1 VSPLIVVSR
10 GLVAVGNCVPFPYV
24 NTALASGLALL
35 ELIQVRT
42 WTDRRLPR
50 SFEPQMVGKSSND
63 LKYLAESV
71 VTIMRLL
78 REEMDSHPTTL
89 NPKFRELCGEFETC
103 VPNSQQ

>member
-1 VSPLIVVSR
+1 
-10 GLVAVGNCVPFPYV
+10 
-24 NTALASGLALL
+24 
-35 ELIQVRT
+35 
-42 WTDRRLPR
+42 
-50 SFEPQMVGKSSND
+50 MVGKSSND